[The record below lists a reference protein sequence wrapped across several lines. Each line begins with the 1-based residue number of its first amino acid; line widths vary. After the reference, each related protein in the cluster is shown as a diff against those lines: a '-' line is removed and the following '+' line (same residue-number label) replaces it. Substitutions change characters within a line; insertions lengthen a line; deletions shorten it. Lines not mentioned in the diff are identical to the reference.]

1 MKSLLTL
8 RKYILRYK
16 KYILLGFIFILL
28 SNVFAVVIP
37 PIVRE
42 SVDGVKLLVDKGE
55 LPSFAQ
61 DLPIFFQ
68 TSSGLALFAGLLV
81 LGFALLKGLCM
92 FFMRMTIIIMSRHIE
107 YEQKNDIF
115 KHYQKLG
122 QGFYGKNYT
131 GDLMNRISDD
141 VSKVRMFTG
150 PAIMYSLN
158 LSCMIIMVVSL
169 MFYTNAEITLYVL
182 IPLPILAITIYLVS
196 DAMNK
201 KSDRIQRKLSN
212 LTSYAQ
218 ETFAGV
224 HVVKSYAAEDD
235 YTRDFETINEEY
247 KDDNIAL
254 VKINGVFMPAVMGL
268 VGLSILI
275 TVYMG
280 GNAVVDGAFSLG
292 NIVEFIIYVTMLTW
306 PVASLGYVTSLVQRG
321 AASQKRIDE
330 FMNVQPDE
338 DTGKEVIAKLSKS
351 IEFKNVSFCYPE
363 TDVWVLKNVSFVI
376 ETNEKFGIIGTTGSG
391 KSTIAKLL
399 VGVYRPT
406 NGEILVDGLPI
417 EQYNRTN
424 LNKLF
429 GYVAQDIFLFSETLR
444 DNILFGSTD
453 ATDERNLKRA
463 IESASL
469 DREINGFPK
478 GLETILGERGITL
491 SGGQKQRTA
500 IARALVKDPEIL
512 LIDDGLSAVDTK
524 TEVAI
529 KNSLRDWNK
538 SQTFINISHRVS
550 SVQDCKY
557 IVFLDHGTIIEQGNH
572 TEMIRLKG
580 VYADLFDKHMM
591 IEDKEL
597 RLYQKS
603 GYHFFTFFVTLT

>member
-330 FMNVQPDE
+330 FM
-338 DTGKEVIAKLSKS
+338 
-351 IEFKNVSFCYPE
+351 
-363 TDVWVLKNVSFVI
+363 
-376 ETNEKFGIIGTTGSG
+376 
-391 KSTIAKLL
+391 
-399 VGVYRPT
+399 
-406 NGEILVDGLPI
+406 
-417 EQYNRTN
+417 
-424 LNKLF
+424 
-429 GYVAQDIFLFSETLR
+429 
-444 DNILFGSTD
+444 
-453 ATDERNLKRA
+453 
-463 IESASL
+463 
-469 DREINGFPK
+469 
-478 GLETILGERGITL
+478 
-491 SGGQKQRTA
+491 
-500 IARALVKDPEIL
+500 
-512 LIDDGLSAVDTK
+512 
-524 TEVAI
+524 
-529 KNSLRDWNK
+529 
-538 SQTFINISHRVS
+538 
-550 SVQDCKY
+550 
-557 IVFLDHGTIIEQGNH
+557 
-572 TEMIRLKG
+572 
-580 VYADLFDKHMM
+580 
-591 IEDKEL
+591 
-597 RLYQKS
+597 
-603 GYHFFTFFVTLT
+603 

>member
-1 MKSLLTL
+1 MKPLLTL
-8 RKYILRYK
+8 RKYIIRYK
-16 KYILLGFIFILL
+16 KYVLLGFIFILL
-28 SNVFAVVIP
+28 SNVFAIVIP

-61 DLPIFFQ
+61 DLPAFFQ

-81 LGFALLKGLCM
+81 LGFALLKGVCM
-92 FFMRMTIIIMSRHIE
+92 FFMRMTIIVMSRYIE

-182 IPLPILAITIYLVS
+182 IPLPILAITIYFVS

-201 KSDRIQRKLSN
+201 KSDQIQRKLSDI
-212 LTSYAQ
+212 TSYAQ
-218 ETFAGV
+218 ETFAGI

-235 YTRDFETINEEY
+235 YMRNFEALNGEY

-254 VKINGVFMPAVMGL
+254 VKINGIFMPAVLSL
-268 VGLSILI
+268 VGMSILI
-275 TVYMG
+275 TVYKG
-280 GNAVVDGAFSLG
+280 GNAVVGGEFSLG

-330 FMNVQPDE
+330 FMNVEPYR
-338 DTGKEVIAKLSKS
+338 DTGKEVIAKLSKC
-351 IEFKNVSFCYPE
+351 IEFKNVSFRYPE
-363 TDVWVLKNVSFVI
+363 TDVWVLKDVSFVI
-376 ETNEKFGIIGTTGSG
+376 EANEKFGLIGTTGSG

-406 NGEILVDGLPI
+406 KGSIMVDDLPI
-417 EQYNRTN
+417 EQYSRIN

-429 GYVAQDIFLFSETLR
+429 GYVAQDVFLFSETLR

-453 ATDERNLKRA
+453 ATDEKNLKRA
-463 IESASL
+463 VASACL
-469 DREINGFPK
+469 HKEINGFPK
-478 GLETILGERGITL
+478 GLETMLGERGITL

-500 IARALVKDPEIL
+500 IARALVKNPEIL

-529 KNSLRDWNK
+529 KNSLHDWNK

-550 SVQDCKY
+550 SVQDCKH
-557 IVFLDHGTIIEQGNH
+557 IVFLDNGTIIEQGNH
-572 TEMIRLKG
+572 NEMILLNG
-580 VYADLFDKHMM
+580 IYADLFDKQMM
-591 IEDKEL
+591 VDDQDL
-597 RLYQKS
+597 RS
-603 GYHFFTFFVTLT
+603 T

>member
-1 MKSLLTL
+1 M
-8 RKYILRYK
+8 
-16 KYILLGFIFILL
+16 
-28 SNVFAVVIP
+28 
-37 PIVRE
+37 
-42 SVDGVKLLVDKGE
+42 VDKGE

-580 VYADLFDKHMM
+580 VYADLFDKQMM
-591 IEDKEL
+591 IED
-597 RLYQKS
+597 
-603 GYHFFTFFVTLT
+603 

>member
-1 MKSLLTL
+1 
-8 RKYILRYK
+8 
-16 KYILLGFIFILL
+16 
-28 SNVFAVVIP
+28 
-37 PIVRE
+37 VRE

-55 LPSFAQ
+55 LPSFAH

-550 SVQDCKY
+550 SVKDCKY

-580 VYADLFDKHMM
+580 VYADLFDKQMM
-591 IEDKEL
+591 IED
-597 RLYQKS
+597 
-603 GYHFFTFFVTLT
+603 

>member
-1 MKSLLTL
+1 
-8 RKYILRYK
+8 
-16 KYILLGFIFILL
+16 
-28 SNVFAVVIP
+28 
-37 PIVRE
+37 
-42 SVDGVKLLVDKGE
+42 
-55 LPSFAQ
+55 
-61 DLPIFFQ
+61 
-68 TSSGLALFAGLLV
+68 
-81 LGFALLKGLCM
+81 
-92 FFMRMTIIIMSRHIE
+92 
-107 YEQKNDIF
+107 
-115 KHYQKLG
+115 
-122 QGFYGKNYT
+122 
-131 GDLMNRISDD
+131 
-141 VSKVRMFTG
+141 
-150 PAIMYSLN
+150 
-158 LSCMIIMVVSL
+158 
-169 MFYTNAEITLYVL
+169 
-182 IPLPILAITIYLVS
+182 
-196 DAMNK
+196 
-201 KSDRIQRKLSN
+201 
-212 LTSYAQ
+212 
-218 ETFAGV
+218 
-224 HVVKSYAAEDD
+224 
-235 YTRDFETINEEY
+235 
-247 KDDNIAL
+247 
-254 VKINGVFMPAVMGL
+254 
-268 VGLSILI
+268 
-275 TVYMG
+275 
-280 GNAVVDGAFSLG
+280 
-292 NIVEFIIYVTMLTW
+292 
-306 PVASLGYVTSLVQRG
+306 
-321 AASQKRIDE
+321 
-330 FMNVQPDE
+330 MNVQPDE

-550 SVQDCKY
+550 SVKDCKY

-580 VYADLFDKHMM
+580 
-591 IEDKEL
+591 
-597 RLYQKS
+597 
-603 GYHFFTFFVTLT
+603 